1 VFLNVLSLRERRILR
16 KHLLDASTREIL
28 RPAGKRRT
36 SGDDAFRNGADL
48 RAREHPAIDDR
59 AGSSVTC
66 KVTSKTSE
74 MSRLRVADDITQLV
88 GETPMLQLKRLVPA
102 GSADVFAKLEY
113 LNPGGSVKDR
123 AAIGIIRRA
132 EQDGRLAPGGTIVE
146 ATAGNTGIGLAL
158 IGVNRGYKVRLF
170 VPERFSEEKVKIMR
184 ALGAEVVRTPDA
196 EGMQGAIRQAKELV
210 ATDPKAFMAGQFEN
224 QANPDYHYETTA
236 REIFEQMDGR
246 VDAVVLGCGTSGTFS
261 GIARYL
267 KENSPQVLAYAVET
281 QGSILGG
288 GKPGPH
294 KVEGIGASFIPKT
307 FDRSVC
313 DEVMMVMDDE
323 AFGMVKI
330 LAAQE
335 GVLAGS
341 SGGAAV
347 FAALKVA
354 KKLGSGKRIVTIVP
368 DSAERYLSKKIFEGG
383 L

>member
-1 VFLNVLSLRERRILR
+1 
-16 KHLLDASTREIL
+16 
-28 RPAGKRRT
+28 
-36 SGDDAFRNGADL
+36 
-48 RAREHPAIDDR
+48 
-59 AGSSVTC
+59 
-66 KVTSKTSE
+66 

-132 EQDGRLAPGGTIVE
+132 EQDGKLAPGGTIVE

-170 VPERFSEEKVKIMR
+170 VPENFSQEKVIIMR

-196 EGMQGAIRQAKELV
+196 EGMQGAIRQAKALV
-210 ATDPKAFMAGQFEN
+210 AGDPTAFMAGQFEN
-224 QANPDYHYETTA
+224 LANPDYHYETTA
-236 REIFEQMDGR
+236 VEIFEQMDEK
-246 VDAVVLGCGTSGTFS
+246 VDAVVLGCGTCGTFS
-261 GIARYL
+261 GVARYL
-267 KENSPQVLAYAVET
+267 KEKSPAVLAYAVET
-281 QGSILGG
+281 QGSTLGG
-288 GKPGPH
+288 GQAGPH
-294 KVEGIGASFIPKT
+294 KVEGIGTSFTPKT
-307 FDRSVC
+307 FDSAVC
-313 DEVMMVMDDE
+313 DGIMMVMDDE
-323 AFGMVKI
+323 AFGTVKA

-354 KKLGSGKRIVTIVP
+354 KKLGRGKRVVTIIP

-383 L
+383 V

>member
-1 VFLNVLSLRERRILR
+1 M
-16 KHLLDASTREIL
+16 
-28 RPAGKRRT
+28 
-36 SGDDAFRNGADL
+36 
-48 RAREHPAIDDR
+48 
-59 AGSSVTC
+59 
-66 KVTSKTSE
+66 KTAE

-132 EQDGRLAPGGTIVE
+132 EQQGQLAPGGTIVE

-158 IGVNRGYKVRLF
+158 IGVNRGYKVKLF

-184 ALGAEVVRTPDA
+184 ALGADVTRTPDA
-196 EGMQGAIRQAKELV
+196 DGMQGAIRQAKALV
-210 ATDPKAFMAGQFEN
+210 ASDPSAFMAGQFEN
-224 QANPDYHYETTA
+224 PANPDYHYETTA
-236 REIFEQMDGR
+236 PEIFEQMEGR
-246 VDAVVLGCGTSGTFS
+246 IDAVVLGCGTSGTFT
-261 GIARYL
+261 GVARYM
-267 KENSPQVLAYAVET
+267 KENLPHVKAFAVET

-288 GKPGPH
+288 GPPGPH

-313 DEVMMVMDDE
+313 DEVIMVTDE
-323 AFGMVKI
+323 NAFNTVKT

-347 FAALKVA
+347 YAALQIA
-354 KKLGSGKRIVTIVP
+354 RRLGENKRVVTLIP

-383 L
+383 I